1 VKACATYAP
10 MIGARPGELTGE
22 EQRGLEAHLAAC
34 PACRARAADL
44 DATEGLVSEALL
56 ARANARDFS
65 AFVDGVMARVDPVSA
80 HPERSSR
87 EAAAKSKGRPES
99 FDPAAAP
106 QRLRSGQAESK
117 GGFSGLLAWL
127 ASHRRL
133 ALGALAPALALA
145 LAVVYVRERSDHD
158 TIAALELYTEGEVTM
173 VLQTRD
179 GPVVLL
185 GEEAGG

>member
-1 VKACATYAP
+1 MKPCARWAP
-10 MIGARPGELTGE
+10 MIGARPGELAGE

-65 AFVDGVMARVDPVSA
+65 TFVDGVMARVDPVPA
-80 HPERSSR
+80 DPERSSR
-87 EAAAKSKGRPES
+87 AAAAG
-99 FDPAAAP
+99 
-106 QRLRSGQAESK
+106 SK
-117 GGFSGLLAWL
+117 GGSSGVLAWL
-127 ASHRRL
+127 AAHRRL

-145 LAVVYVRERSDHD
+145 VALVYVRERSDHD
-158 TIAALELYTEGEVTM
+158 TIAALELYTEGDVTM